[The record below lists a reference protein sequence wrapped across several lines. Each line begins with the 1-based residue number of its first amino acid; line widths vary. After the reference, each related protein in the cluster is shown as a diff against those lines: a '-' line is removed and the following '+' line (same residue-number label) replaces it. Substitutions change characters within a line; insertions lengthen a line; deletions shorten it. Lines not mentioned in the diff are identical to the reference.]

1 MTINVD
7 IDRLNISLHGLSAQL
22 IEEATQGLDKEL
34 SRRLGM
40 HGLGQHLSAGSMGF
54 QIDHVSLDSIQ
65 VNNSIGSATLRAL
78 IAERLLEAIG
88 VQQPT
93 PSSTVEKF

>member
-34 SRRLGM
+34 SRHLGM
-40 HGLGQHLSAGSMGF
+40 RGLGQHLSTAPDNI
-54 QIDHVSLDSIQ
+54 QIDQVRLDSIHID
-65 VNNSIGSATLRAL
+65 NSIDSATLRVL
-78 IAERLLEAIG
+78 IAERLLEAID
-88 VQQPT
+88 VQQSA
-93 PSSTVEKF
+93 PSSTEEDL